1 MDRYVMQ
8 ASKGLIDLSG
18 TLLFRVD
25 ASSLIGS
32 GHLMRC
38 LTLADEARSRG
49 WRSFF
54 VTRDLSSELIDKVK
68 ASGHKLYHLVEI
80 DKNKSFKINELAHS
94 DWLNV
99 SQETDAI
106 ETSHL
111 IEKINPDWVI
121 VDHYAIDATW
131 HTIIKKTGKKLLV
144 IDDLADR
151 VLNCDILIN
160 QNLGFL
166 DKDYAGK
173 VKVDTQMLFG
183 PKYALLRPEF
193 REWREFSL
201 SRKTVFPK
209 KRVLITMGGVD
220 AENHTLKVLETLEG
234 SLNAHK
240 CEFLVILGPLY
251 QFLDEFN
258 KFTENSH
265 NDIRMLTNIDNMAEI
280 MANSDVCIGAAGSSS
295 WERCCL
301 GLPTLTFTIAENQH
315 RIAAYLHD
323 RKVAVTTEIEAL
335 RSDFD
340 NIFSLKGS
348 DVLMR
353 VSFNGQ
359 KICDGLGSERVVKLL
374 GKNNED

>member
-1 MDRYVMQ
+1 MQ
-8 ASKGLIDLSG
+8 ASKGSIELSR

-32 GHLMRC
+32 GHLIRC

-49 WRSFF
+49 WRSIFAI
-54 VTRDLSSELIDKVK
+54 RDLSSELVNKVK
-68 ASGHKLYHLVEI
+68 ASGHKLHHLVES
-80 DKNKSFKINELAHS
+80 DKNKSFQINKLAHS
-94 DWLNV
+94 DWLTV
-99 SQETDAI
+99 AQETDAI

-144 IDDLADR
+144 IDDLSDR
-151 VLNCDILIN
+151 VIDCEILIN
-160 QNLGFL
+160 QNLGFS

-173 VKVDTQMLFG
+173 VKLDTQMLFG

-193 REWREFSL
+193 REWRVFSL
-201 SRKTVFPK
+201 SRRTVSPK

-220 AENHTLKVLETLEG
+220 AQNHTLKALEVLEH
-234 SLNAHK
+234 SVNAHM
-240 CEFLVILGPLY
+240 CEFLVVLGSLY
-251 QFLDEFN
+251 PYVDEFN

-280 MANSDVCIGAAGSSS
+280 MAHSDICIGAAGSSS

-301 GLPTLTFTIAENQH
+301 GLPTLTFTIAENQK
-315 RIAAYLHD
+315 RIAASLHD
-323 RKVAVTTEIEAL
+323 RQAAVTTEIETL
-335 RSDFD
+335 QSDFD
-340 NIFSLKGS
+340 SLFSPKGS
-348 DVLMR
+348 DLLVR
-353 VSFNGQ
+353 VSFNGR
-359 KICDGLGSERVVKLL
+359 KISDGLGAERVVKLL
-374 GKNNED
+374 GENNED

>member
-1 MDRYVMQ
+1 MQ

-38 LTLADEARSRG
+38 LTLADQARSRG
-49 WRSFF
+49 WQSFF
-54 VTRDLSSELIDKVK
+54 VMRDLSRELIYKVK
-68 ASGHKLYHLVEI
+68 ASGHTLHHLVEI
-80 DKNKSFKINELAHS
+80 DNNKSFQINELAHS

-106 ETSHL
+106 ETTHL
-111 IEKINPDWVI
+111 IKKINPDWVI
-121 VDHYAIDATW
+121 VDHYSIDAAW
-131 HTIIKKTGKKLLV
+131 HTIVKKTGKKLLV

-160 QNLGFL
+160 QNLGFS
-166 DKDYAGK
+166 DKDYAAK
-173 VKVDTQMLFG
+173 VKADTQMLFG

-201 SRKTVFPK
+201 SRRTVFPK

-220 AENHTLKVLETLEG
+220 AQNHTLKVLETLER
-234 SLNAHK
+234 SVNAHK
-240 CEFLVILGPLY
+240 CEFLVVLGSLY
-251 QFLDEFN
+251 PYVDGFNEFM
-258 KFTENSH
+258 ENSR
-265 NDIRMLTNIDNMAEI
+265 NEIRMLTNIDNMAEM

-301 GLPTLTFTIAENQH
+301 GLPTLTVTIAENQK
-315 RIAAYLHD
+315 RIAASLHD
-323 RKVAVTTEIEAL
+323 RQVAVKTEIEAL
-335 RSDFD
+335 HGDFD

-348 DVLMR
+348 DLLVR

-374 GKNNED
+374 EKNNED

>member
-1 MDRYVMQ
+1 MQ
-8 ASKGLIDLSG
+8 ASKGSIDLSR

-38 LTLADEARSRG
+38 LTLADEARSHG
-49 WRSFF
+49 WRSIFAI
-54 VTRDLSSELIDKVK
+54 RDLSSELVNKVK
-68 ASGHKLYHLVEI
+68 ASGHKLHHLVES
-80 DKNKSFKINELAHS
+80 DKNKSFQIKKLAHS

-99 SQETDAI
+99 AQETDAI

-111 IEKINPDWVI
+111 IEQINPDWVI
-121 VDHYAIDATW
+121 VDHYAIDAAW

-151 VLNCDILIN
+151 VVDCEILIN
-160 QNLGFL
+160 QNLGFS

-193 REWREFSL
+193 REWRGFSL
-201 SRKTVFPK
+201 SRRTVSPK

-220 AENHTLKVLETLEG
+220 AQNHTLKVLETLEG
-234 SLNAHK
+234 SPNAGK
-240 CEFLVILGPLY
+240 CEFLVVLGSLY
-251 QFLDEFN
+251 PYADEFN
-258 KFTENSH
+258 EFIENSQ
-265 NDIRMLTNIDNMAEI
+265 NDIRMLNNIENMAEI

-301 GLPTLTFTIAENQH
+301 GLPTLTFTIAENQK
-315 RIAAYLHD
+315 RIAASLHD
-323 RKVAVTTEIEAL
+323 RQVAIMTEIEAL
-335 RSDFD
+335 QNEFD
-340 NIFSLKGS
+340 NIFSQEGS
-348 DVLMR
+348 DLLLR
-353 VSFNGQ
+353 ISYNGPE
-359 KICDGLGSERVVKLL
+359 ISDGLGVERVVKLL
-374 GKNNED
+374 GENNED